1 MMLRRLV
8 SQTRR
13 LFALEPVVNFAPSS
27 YKICRYFCEH
37 RNNSVEDSKKQNE
50 ETQISGAF
58 AGKYRI
64 FRDEDS
70 PIILDVQ
77 EERLISDGV
86 AQDIETHEDFDE
98 FYGLSLAR
106 RILEQIL
113 SSNIMM
119 HLEQNDISMPTGK
132 YSGNTGLE
140 KQTCAFQP
148 PRSHGSRQPGGVT
161 GVFEIEELVSILRRE
176 NMLDIFVVSVPPE
189 IKYVNYMVIVTGK
202 SPRHMYATAEFVRRV
217 FKKKRHP
224 HDRIPEIEGK
234 DSKDWIAMDLGN
246 IALHIFSKTARLTYD
261 LESLWSVG
269 AEYDRLSNK
278 KDDPVVELLLQ
289 HSVFLGDIKP
299 SETKG

>member
-8 SQTRR
+8 FRSRR
-13 LFALEPVVNFAPSS
+13 LFAPEPVVNFAPSS

-37 RNNSVEDSKKQNE
+37 RNNSVGDSKKQNE
-50 ETQISGAF
+50 ETKISGAF

-86 AQDIETHEDFDE
+86 AQDIVTHGDFDE

-106 RILEQIL
+106 
-113 SSNIMM
+113 
-119 HLEQNDISMPTGK
+119 
-132 YSGNTGLE
+132 
-140 KQTCAFQP
+140 
-148 PRSHGSRQPGGVT
+148 GVT
-161 GVFEIEELVSILRRE
+161 GVFEVEELVSILRRE

-202 SPRHMYATAEFVRRV
+202 SPRHMYATAEFIRRV